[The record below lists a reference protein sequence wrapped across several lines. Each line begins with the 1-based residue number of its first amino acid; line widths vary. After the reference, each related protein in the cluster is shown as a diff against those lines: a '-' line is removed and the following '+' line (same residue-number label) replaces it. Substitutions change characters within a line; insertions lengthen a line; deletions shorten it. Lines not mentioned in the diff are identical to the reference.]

1 METVEEFLAH
11 AIRLEREAADRFDQL
26 ADAMKTSGNLGVAK
40 LFRQLADYSRL
51 HLADARER
59 SGYRKIP
66 DLAPHEFEW
75 PDNESPESAAIWA
88 ADPLIGP
95 EEALDTAL
103 AAEMAGL
110 AYYSGILE
118 TTTDPE
124 IRAFAREFVD
134 EENGHVVELKR
145 WIAARQAGRSEP
157 IGASFQTP
165 PG

>member
-1 METVEEFLAH
+1 M
-11 AIRLEREAADRFDQL
+11 
-26 ADAMKTSGNLGVAK
+26 AK

-75 PDNESPESAAIWA
+75 PDSESPESAAIWA

-95 EEALDTAL
+95 EEALETAL

-110 AYYSGILE
+110 DYYAGILD

-124 IRAFAREFVD
+124 IMAFAREFVD
-134 EENGHVVELKR
+134 EESGHVAELKR
-145 WIAARQAGRSEP
+145 WIAARKAGRSAPTE
-157 IGASFQTP
+157 A
-165 PG
+165 